1 MAVDGQTPQTAG
13 VRPGQVYRNTKKGT
27 RYEVVCLATHSETD
41 EEMVVY
47 RDVATQRSF
56 VRPFALF
63 TGTREENGSQLAR
76 FVLEVDCGEG

>member
-1 MAVDGQTPQTAG
+1 MVADGQTPRTAV

-47 RDVATQRSF
+47 RDVVTQRNF
-56 VRPFALF
+56 VRPFNLF
-63 TGTREENGSQLAR
+63 TGTREENGVQVAR
-76 FVLEVDCGEG
+76 FVLEVDCGEE